1 MGTQWFQGVV
11 PRGVPDRRVIHR
23 TKPVKTLFDQFKLY
37 AFMYF
42 VRIVLLIRHWEN
54 CHYHDRFNAVIGQSF
69 VFDVHAFGC
78 SLSDAL
84 LCLLREGGAG
94 DKNNKHRKK
103 KKSKFTSETDKS
115 KSSKKS
121 SKKKRKKKKRD
132 GKRKRA
138 DASGNESG
146 DEGSADA
153 TKKQKRKSSKS
164 KPRRKRRERS
174 RGREEESSS
183 EDSDEEEGGGR
194 TQIHGKRQR
203 NADRGSQP
211 GLEMHKKR
219 RKNWKARSQEHT
231 SELQSR

>member
-1 MGTQWFQGVV
+1 M
-11 PRGVPDRRVIHR
+11 
-23 TKPVKTLFDQFKLY
+23 LF
-37 AFMYF
+37 
-42 VRIVLLIRHWEN
+42 R
-54 CHYHDRFNAVIGQSF
+54 S
-69 VFDVHAFGC
+69 
-78 SLSDAL
+78 
-84 LCLLREGGAG
+84 
-94 DKNNKHRKK
+94 
-103 KKSKFTSETDKS
+103 
-115 KSSKKS
+115 
-121 SKKKRKKKKRD
+121 KRD

-153 TKKQKRKSSKS
+153 TKKQKRKRRKS

-219 RKNWKARSQEHT
+219 RKNWKAPNEERSEG
-231 SELQSR
+231 SSDE